1 MRFATHDSH
10 SSRRTITHALK
21 LSTRWQREPRLLPAY
36 LVLLQME
43 VTAFH
48 VRVRKRILVSVA
60 LFRASRRTAVSRHPA
75 LCSPDFPPPI
85 A

>member
-36 LVLLQME
+36 LILLQME

-48 VRVRKRILVSVA
+48 IRFAEAKHTR
-60 LFRASRRTAVSRHPA
+60 
-75 LCSPDFPPPI
+75 LCGPI
-85 A
+85 PRLTTYGR